1 MNGDWPLKFAAE
13 LNFALTKR
21 KVASLAIALSV
32 TTSGL
37 TLLNPAL
44 VSSARADFSRP
55 VDVVSVNWPGA
66 APMTT
71 DVASVRKSLD
81 DYTNPYWQS
90 HAGITFSRGMDS
102 VTPIQMSKPAP
113 CNGDPTVTYM
123 NDVAQTF
130 YDSQGLSVGTRY
142 LIILLPPI
150 PDKCVWE
157 AKSIVGDYRIPFGI
171 TVLQNNSI
179 PYVITHEL
187 GHSLGLGHTDFMS
200 CPTPGDSAWASCKNI
215 EYGGAVDIMSNIET
229 AGPLNVYH
237 QWRLGEL
244 GDGSIQS
251 ISESGTFDLN
261 GAGSNTGLRAVYIHD
276 GSSVYWVEY
285 LPAGY
290 GFNAGLAVFRTDTP
304 TNPSATVSPNTE
316 YTGRYTGDSSGDAWL
331 LNLGDY
337 SYSNLPTGSPTGWS
351 FATNSGNVTIAGEQI
366 GDQANVTVSVK
377 PGTNL
382 LPLPATPTDLS
393 KYTFATSDFG
403 SNYQITPVQ
412 NGYSLTDPT
421 MQICNG
427 NYASEAHR
435 LSRTQVAA
443 NPLYSSKY
451 LFISSEAVQYES
463 AFWANQALLELDSI
477 SAKCSAKV
485 AVVKKLNYVSP
496 SEVESRALLTTSVIN
511 KVQQN
516 LIATFQVKGN
526 ILVGTYVLSSLT
538 FSNLEVNQW
547 LKLSQ
552 KIGIRL

>member
-1 MNGDWPLKFAAE
+1 
-13 LNFALTKR
+13 
-21 KVASLAIALSV
+21 
-32 TTSGL
+32 
-37 TLLNPAL
+37 
-44 VSSARADFSRP
+44 
-55 VDVVSVNWPGA
+55 
-66 APMTT
+66 
-71 DVASVRKSLD
+71 
-81 DYTNPYWQS
+81 
-90 HAGITFSRGMDS
+90 
-102 VTPIQMSKPAP
+102 
-113 CNGDPTVTYM
+113 
-123 NDVAQTF
+123 
-130 YDSQGLSVGTRY
+130 
-142 LIILLPPI
+142 
-150 PDKCVWE
+150 
-157 AKSIVGDYRIPFGI
+157 
-171 TVLQNNSI
+171 
-179 PYVITHEL
+179 
-187 GHSLGLGHTDFMS
+187 
-200 CPTPGDSAWASCKNI
+200 
-215 EYGGAVDIMSNIET
+215 MSNIET

-261 GAGSNTGLRAVYIHD
+261 GAGSNTGLRALYIHD

-463 AFWANQALLELDSI
+463 AFWANQALRELDSI